1 MKQDITDRKQSETSL
16 RESEE
21 LFRSLS
27 VSSPLGIFLTD
38 VHGRLT
44 YANPRCRELYGFTL
58 MESQNDGWTQFI
70 HVDDREWV
78 TRQWQAFIT
87 DGIDYSCEYRV
98 CHRDGNVLCVHVRAA
113 RMQSERGASTG
124 FVGTIEDVTLRKR
137 SENDLQESKQ
147 QLEHAL
153 KELQAAQQQ
162 VIQQERLR
170 ALGAMASGIAHDF
183 NNALAAILGFTEL
196 LIYRPE
202 NLLNTEKTLRYLQMM
217 NTAAKD
223 AGNVV
228 NRLREFYR
236 QREEGE
242 VFAPVDLNHLVE
254 EAVSLTQPKWKNQSE
269 AKGIAIQM
277 ATELGAVPPVIGNAA
292 DLREALTNLVFNA
305 VDAMPQGGTITLRTR
320 TDNSRI
326 ILEVADNGTG
336 MTEEVRS
343 HCLEPFFTTKGERGT
358 GLGLSMVYGIL
369 QRHQGTIDIQS
380 KSGQGTTFI
389 LSLPIAV
396 EPQPP
401 KEIDSAPGLLHPLH
415 VLLVDDEEL
424 VRRIL
429 NEFLVG
435 DEHIVETAT
444 NGREALDK
452 FQHAKFD
459 VVILDRAMPDM
470 NGDQVAVAIKH
481 LKPETPIILLT
492 GFGSMMQAAGEQPP
506 GVDLVVG
513 KPVTILGLR
522 EAVAK
527 VVAKYSPGQPAA
539 LKA

>member
-1 MKQDITDRKQSETSL
+1 
-16 RESEE
+16 
-21 LFRSLS
+21 
-27 VSSPLGIFLTD
+27 
-38 VHGRLT
+38 
-44 YANPRCRELYGFTL
+44 
-58 MESQNDGWTQFI
+58 
-70 HVDDREWV
+70 
-78 TRQWQAFIT
+78 
-87 DGIDYSCEYRV
+87 
-98 CHRDGNVLCVHVRAA
+98 
-113 RMQSERGASTG
+113 MQSDHGAPAG
-124 FVGTIEDVTLRKR
+124 FVGTIEDVTIRKR
-137 SENDLQESKQ
+137 SEDDLRENKQ

-153 KELQAAQQQ
+153 EELQAAQQQ

-202 NLLNTEKTLRYLQMM
+202 NIANTEKTLRYLQMM

-254 EAVSLTQPKWKNQSE
+254 EAVSLTQPKWKNQAE
-269 AKGIAIQM
+269 ANGIAIQIT
-277 ATELGAVPPVIGNAA
+277 TELGTIPPAVGNAA
-292 DLREALTNLVFNA
+292 DLREALTNLIFNA
-305 VDAMPQGGTITLRTR
+305 VDAMPKGGTITLRTHSSK
-320 TDNSRI
+320 SRI
-326 ILEVADNGTG
+326 ILEVADTGTG
-336 MTEEVRS
+336 MTEEVRTR
-343 HCLEPFFTTKGERGT
+343 CLEPFFTTKGDHGT

-369 QRHQGTIDIQS
+369 QRHQGTVDIQS
-380 KSGQGTTFI
+380 KLGQGTTFI
-389 LSLPIAV
+389 LSLPIV
-396 EPQPP
+396 EQQQPR
-401 KEIDSAPGLLHPLH
+401 EIVAAPTTTRSLH
-415 VLLVDDEEL
+415 VLLVDDEDL

-429 NEFLVG
+429 NEFLLG
-435 DEHIVETAT
+435 DDHIVETAS
-444 NGREALDK
+444 NGREGIDK
-452 FQHAKFD
+452 FKKGKFD

-470 NGDQVAVAIKH
+470 NGDQVAQAIKQ

-492 GFGSMMQAAGEQPP
+492 GFGSMMQAAGEQPA

-527 VVAKYSPGQPAA
+527 VVAKYS
-539 LKA
+539 KS